1 MKIDRLEIYHVKLPL
16 VSPWRTAY
24 GEDAEAHSL
33 VVRMSSGEAS
43 GWAESTP
50 LYAPTYSPE
59 GAPSAFVVI
68 REFLAPRIIGQE
80 IESARALN
88 ERLSCFKGNY
98 FAKAALEMAWWMLE
112 AELQQKPLHQLLGGT
127 RTEVEAGADFG
138 VQDSVDLL
146 LEKVQGAVEAGF
158 PRVKLK
164 MKPGW
169 DLDVMRAVRST
180 FPDLTFHVDC
190 NSGYTLEDLPLF
202 RQIDRLGLAMIEQ
215 PLAHD
220 DLVEHAE
227 LQRQIG
233 TPICL
238 DESVKSV
245 RHARLAIQLGS
256 CRVVNIKP
264 GRVGGLQNALDIHN
278 LCAEQGI
285 ICWVGGMLESSLG
298 GGICV
303 ELATLPNFRY
313 PNDIFPTAHFH
324 RTDLT
329 ETRLEFGPGL
339 TFQPSTVPGIPYRV
353 RPERVAALAVQQAVV
368 TT

>member
-1 MKIDRLEIYHVKLPL
+1 MKIDRMEIYHVRLPL
-16 VSPWRTAY
+16 IRPWRTAY
-24 GEDAEAHSL
+24 GEDADVHSL
-33 VVRMSSGEAS
+33 VVRMEAEGGS

-68 REFLAPRIIGQE
+68 REFLAPQLIGQE

-88 ERLSCFKGNY
+88 ERLGCFKGNF

-127 RTEVEAGADFG
+127 RTVVEAGADFG

-169 DLDVMRAVRST
+169 DLEVMRAVRST
-180 FPDLTFHVDC
+180 FPNLTFHVDC
-190 NSGYTLEDLPLF
+190 NSGYTLDDLPLF
-202 RQIDRLGLAMIEQ
+202 RQLDQLGLAMIEQ

-245 RHARLAIQLGS
+245 RDARLAIRLGS

-298 GGICV
+298 ASICV
-303 ELATLPNFRY
+303 ELGTLPNFRY

-329 ETRLEFGPGL
+329 ETRLEFGQGL
-339 TFQPSTVPGIPYRV
+339 TFQPSSVPGIPHRV
-353 RPERVAALAVQQAVV
+353 RPERVAELAVQQAAFPP
-368 TT
+368 